1 MPWVLKDEINNRPG
15 AYSGD
20 WREQDDSYDPYVGR
34 HRRSNRRGEPYSD
47 YDYQSSP
54 WMYIEEEWLVPGP
67 FTGVGPQG
75 YKRSDERIRDD
86 AFVRLTRHGRL
97 DASQINVE
105 VNNGELT
112 LDGMV
117 RSRRE
122 KRMAEELV
130 ESIPG
135 VADVHNHLH
144 VTHQDEHEHDTSY
157 EKTGMAQRVIPDE
170 TRRS

>member
-15 AYSGD
+15 VNSGD
-20 WREQDDSYDPYVGR
+20 WREQDDSYDQTMR
-34 HRRSNRRGEPYSD
+34 RRRSGRRNESPSD
-47 YDYQSSP
+47 YNYQSSP
-54 WMYIEEEWLVPGP
+54 WMYVEEEWLVPGP
-67 FTGVGPQG
+67 YTGVGPQG

-105 VNNGELT
+105 VTGGELT

-122 KRMAEELV
+122 KRMAEDIV

-135 VADVHNHLH
+135 VSDVHNHLH
-144 VTHQDEHEHDTSY
+144 VTQEGEHGRDPSF

-170 TRRS
+170 NRNAQ

>member
-15 AYSGD
+15 ANSGD

-34 HRRSNRRGEPYSD
+34 RRRHSRRGEPYSD
-47 YDYQSSP
+47 YDFQSSP
-54 WMYIEEEWLVPGP
+54 WMYVEEEWLVPGP

-75 YKRSDERIRDD
+75 YRRSDERIRDD

-97 DASQINVE
+97 DASQVNVE

-117 RSRRE
+117 RSRSE
-122 KRMAEELV
+122 KRMAEDLV

-135 VADVHNHLH
+135 VSDVHNHLH
-144 VTHQDEHEHDTSY
+144 VMQGEHDR
-157 EKTGMAQRVIPDE
+157 EKTGMAQRVIPGE
-170 TRRS
+170 